1 MTDLPALTDGIQ
13 TITLVIVPVFSTRND
28 KGDSAARKID
38 EAVGLAEAIQL
49 EVCASKEVKLT
60 KIRPATLF
68 GSGKT
73 NEIGALIKEE
83 HVGVTIVDHSLTPIQ
98 QRNLELEWHC
108 KVLDRTALIL
118 EIFGARARTYEGRLQ
133 VELAALQYQRSRLVR
148 SWTHLE
154 RQRGGFGF
162 IGGPG
167 ESQLEIDRRL
177 TDQRITKLQ
186 GEIANIRKTR
196 TLQRASRQRAAIPTV
211 ALVGYTNAGKST
223 LFNLLTKSDVVAKDM
238 LFATLDPTM
247 RGMTLPSGQEI
258 ILCDTVGFISDL
270 PTELVASFRA
280 TLEEIVEADLV
291 LHVQDASSAEAAE
304 HRRTVE
310 EIVDELVGD
319 EPLHM
324 IDVLNKIDLVDFDA
338 RGYQSRAVRD
348 QAVCISAV
356 SGEGIDEL
364 LKLLDS
370 EFVHRR
376 QVLTYEIPS
385 SDGAALAWLY
395 KNGEVINYLPQEL
408 SNIVKVALQTPDVGR
423 FEQRFNLEPLH

>member
-1 MTDLPALTDGIQ
+1 MTDTPELTSG
-13 TITLVIVPVFSTRND
+13 TTKTLIVVPILSTRND
-28 KGDSAARKID
+28 SALLAERKIE
-38 EAVGLAEAIQL
+38 EAIGLAQAINL
-49 EVCASKEVKLT
+49 DVRASESVRVA

-73 NEIGALIKEE
+73 KEIEDTIKAE
-83 HVGVTIVDHSLTPIQ
+83 HIEITIVDHPLTPIQ

-186 GEIANIRKTR
+186 NEISNIRKTR
-196 TLQRASRQRAAIPTV
+196 TLQRSARQRSAFPTV

-223 LFNLLTKSDVVAKDM
+223 LFNLLTESTVVAKDM

-247 RGMTLPSGQEI
+247 RSMTLPSGLEV

-291 LHVQDASSAEAAE
+291 LHVQDASAEEAAE
-304 HRRTVE
+304 QRATVE
-310 EIVDELVGD
+310 EIVAGLIDD
-319 EPLHM
+319 QPLRM
-324 IDVLNKIDLVDFDA
+324 IDVYNKIDLVDRTSPEPQLPATRNDA
-338 RGYQSRAVRD
+338 IY
-348 QAVCISAV
+348 ISAI
-356 SGEGIDEL
+356 SGEGIDRLLEL
-364 LKLLDS
+364 LDR
-370 EFVHRR
+370 EFVSRR
-376 QVLTYEIPS
+376 QVLTYDIPS

-395 KNGEVINYLPQEL
+395 KNGEVISNDPQDL
-408 SNIVKVALQTPDVGR
+408 SSIVKVALQTPDIGR
-423 FEQRFNLEPLH
+423 FEQRFHLEHQQ

>member
-1 MTDLPALTDGIQ
+1 MIDLPALTDGIQ
-13 TITLVIVPVFSTRND
+13 TIALVIVPVFSTRND
-28 KGDSAARKID
+28 KGNSAAHKII

-49 EVCASKEVKLT
+49 EVCASKEVKIV

-73 NEIGALIKEE
+73 VEIGALVKEE
-83 HVGVTIVDHSLTPIQ
+83 KVNVAIVDHPLTPIQ
-98 QRNLELEWHC
+98 QRNLELEWQC

-186 GEIANIRKTR
+186 GEITNIRKTR
-196 TLQRASRQRAAIPTV
+196 TLQRTSRQRAAIPTV

-223 LFNLLTKSDVVAKDM
+223 LFNLLTESNVVAKDM

-258 ILCDTVGFISDL
+258 ILCDTVGFISEL
-270 PTELVASFRA
+270 PMELVASFRA

-291 LHVQDASSAEAAE
+291 LHVQDASSAEAFE
-304 HRRTVE
+304 HHRTVE
-310 EIVDELVGD
+310 EIVDGLVD
-319 EPLHM
+319 DDPLHM
-324 IDVLNKIDLVDFDA
+324 IDVLNKIDLVDVNA
-338 RGYQSRAVRD
+338 RGYESRAVRD
-348 QAVCISAV
+348 KVVCISAV
-356 SGEGIDEL
+356 NGEGIDAL
-364 LKLLDS
+364 LKLLDR
-370 EFVHRR
+370 EFINRR
-376 QVLTYEIPS
+376 QVLTFDIPS

-395 KNGEVINYLPQEL
+395 KNGEVINCLPQEL

>member
-1 MTDLPALTDGIQ
+1 MTDLSDPTDDIR
-13 TITLVIVPVFSTRND
+13 TIALVIVPIFSTRNE
-28 KGDSAARKID
+28 KGDGATRKTE

-49 EVCASKEVKLT
+49 EVCASIEVKLA

-73 NEIGALIKEE
+73 KEIGALIGEE
-83 HVGVTIVDHSLTPIQ
+83 HVDVAIIDHPLTPIQ

-133 VELAALQYQRSRLVR
+133 VELAALQYQRSRLVK

-186 GEIANIRKTR
+186 SEIVNIRKTR

-223 LFNLLTKSDVVAKDM
+223 LFNLLTKSNVVAKDM

-291 LHVQDASSAEAAE
+291 LHVQDASSTEAAE
-304 HRRTVE
+304 HHRTVE
-310 EIVDELVGD
+310 EIVDGLVGD

-324 IDVLNKIDLVDFDA
+324 IDVLNKIDLVDPDA
-338 RGYQSRAVRD
+338 RGYQSKAVRD

-356 SGEGIDEL
+356 SGEGIDDL
-364 LKLLDS
+364 LKL
-370 EFVHRR
+370 EFINRR
-376 QVLTYEIPS
+376 QVLTYDIPS

-423 FEQRFNLEPLH
+423 FEQRFNLEPVH